1 MERGEGMA
9 SMIPH
14 TAEVVYEERTKRC
27 QKYPASRPF
36 PDYFLKPHLQKESH
50 DPPEST
56 YILNMGSSWPH
67 DKFWVIAVTF

>member
-9 SMIPH
+9 LMIPY
-14 TAEVVYEERTKRC
+14 TAEVVRAWAFL
-27 QKYPASRPF
+27 PRPS

-56 YILNMGSSWPH
+56 YILDMGSSWPH
-67 DKFWVIAVTF
+67 DKFWAIAVTFQR